1 MSLLLRRKG
10 LQFNL
15 FEEIV
20 YKFTQ
25 MRAFPL
31 VKYVFE
37 LVFAVFFNYLFL
49 VNLSD
54 TSINTNITYANLIG
68 AIPLQKRICISITT
82 ANWKQKET
90 MWTTQVPV
98 WMDVHSSPIIK
109 FLRWQRWRM
118 YISKRVFPTAVY
130 SG

>member
-90 MWTTQVPV
+90 M
-98 WMDVHSSPIIK
+98 
-109 FLRWQRWRM
+109 
-118 YISKRVFPTAVY
+118 
-130 SG
+130 